1 MAVISGFFNAMQD
14 GSGKRDRVYSAED
27 FGAIFDGI
35 ISDGIFEKYLDHFNV
50 TTSGT
55 TPTGHLEV
63 IVEPGRAWFNQT
75 WTLIDADY
83 TVNTIS
89 SRDTVKHRID
99 GIYLKIDKDSRANS
113 IYVSEGDE
121 DPVAPVLKVPTD
133 VPDHV
138 NYYLLATIYVHANL
152 NDVDSPITSDEITV
166 MIGKDGGAPYAKS
179 LVTDTSVTVDSIL
192 SNLDKEFEKY
202 QSNYSDQFWDWFE
215 DIRENVGEITDDQI
229 IQIAEMVAN
238 LYSADYLSGVYPYVE
253 DNCLHLSS
261 EKSIPPPVFINFG
274 FVSGSMQPNKFANE
288 ITVYT
293 ETLQTG
299 G

>member
-35 ISDGIFEKYLDHFNV
+35 ITDGIFEQYLDHFNV

-55 TPTGHLEV
+55 TPAGHLEV
-63 IVEPGRAWFNQT
+63 VVKPGRAWFNQT

-83 TVNTIS
+83 TVSNIA
-89 SRDTVKHRID
+89 SRDVNLNRID
-99 GIYLKIDKDSRANS
+99 GIYLKVDKDSRANS

-121 DPVAPVLKVPTD
+121 DIVPSLKVPTD

-138 NYYLLATIYVHANL
+138 NHYLLATIYVSANKD
-152 NDVDSPITSDEITV
+152 NVDSPITSDEITV

-179 LVTDTSVTVDSIL
+179 IVTNASVTADSIL
-192 SNLDKEFEKY
+192 ASLDKEFESY
-202 QSNYSDQFWDWFE
+202 QSNFSDQFWNWFD

-238 LYSADYLSGVYPYVE
+238 LYSADYLSGVYPYV
-253 DNCLHLSS
+253 DGNCLYLSS
-261 EKSIPPPVFINFG
+261 EKSIPPPVIINFG
-274 FVSGSMQPNKFANE
+274 FVTGSMQPNKFANE

-293 ETLQTG
+293 ETIQTG

>member
-1 MAVISGFFNAMQD
+1 MAVISGFFNAME
-14 GSGKRDRVYSAED
+14 SGGQRDRVYSAED

-35 ISDGIFEKYLDHFNV
+35 ITDGIFEQYLDHFNV

-55 TPTGHLEV
+55 APTGHLEV
-63 IVEPGRAWFNQT
+63 VVEPGRAWFNQT
-75 WTLIDADY
+75 WILIDADY
-83 TVNTIS
+83 TVSTIS
-89 SRDTVKHRID
+89 SRDTIKHRID
-99 GIYLKIDKDSRANS
+99 GIYLRIDKDSRANS

-121 DPVAPVLKVPTD
+121 DPIAPVLKVPTD
-133 VPDHV
+133 VPGHV
-138 NYYLLATIYVHANL
+138 NHYLLATIYVHANL
-152 NDVDSPITSDEITV
+152 DDVDSPITSDEITV

-179 LVTDTSVTVDSIL
+179 IVTDPSITVASIL
-192 SNLDKEFEKY
+192 ANLDAEFETY
-202 QSNYSDQFWDWFE
+202 QSSYSDRFWNWFD

-253 DNCLHLSS
+253 DGCLHLSS

-274 FVSGSMQPNKFANE
+274 FVTGSMQPNEFANE

-293 ETLQTG
+293 ETIQTG

>member
-35 ISDGIFEKYLDHFNV
+35 ITDGIFEQYLDHFNV

-63 IVEPGRAWFNQT
+63 VVKPGRAWFNQT

-83 TVNTIS
+83 TVSNIA
-89 SRDTVKHRID
+89 SRDANLNRID
-99 GIYLKIDKDSRANS
+99 GIYLKVDKDSRANS

-121 DPVAPVLKVPTD
+121 DIVPSLKVPTD
-133 VPDHV
+133 VPGHV
-138 NYYLLATIYVHANL
+138 NHYLLATIYVHANSD
-152 NDVDSPITSDEITV
+152 DVDSPITSDEITL
-166 MIGKDGGAPYAKS
+166 MIGEDGGAPYAKS
-179 LVTDTSVTVDSIL
+179 IVTNASVTADSIL
-192 SNLDKEFEKY
+192 ASLDKEFETY
-202 QSNYSDQFWDWFE
+202 QSNYSDQFWNWFD

-238 LYSADYLSGVYPYVE
+238 LYSADYLSGVYPYV
-253 DNCLHLSS
+253 DGNCLYLSS
-261 EKSIPPPVFINFG
+261 EKSIPPPVIINFG
-274 FVSGSMQPNKFANE
+274 FVECSMQPNKFANE

-293 ETLQTG
+293 ETIQTG

>member
-35 ISDGIFEKYLDHFNV
+35 ITDGIFEQYLDRFNV

-63 IVEPGRAWFNQT
+63 VVKPGRAWFNQT

-83 TVNTIS
+83 TVSNIS
-89 SRDTVKHRID
+89 SRDANLNRID
-99 GIYLKIDKDSRANS
+99 GIYLKVDKDSRANS

-121 DPVAPVLKVPTD
+121 DIVPSLKVPTD

-138 NYYLLATIYVHANL
+138 NHYLLATIYVTAN
-152 NDVDSPITSDEITV
+152 NDNVDSPITSDEITV

-179 LVTDTSVTVDSIL
+179 IVTNTSVTADSIL
-192 SNLDKEFEKY
+192 VSLDKEFENY
-202 QSNYSDQFWDWFE
+202 QSDFSTQFWNWFD

-238 LYSADYLSGVYPYVE
+238 LYSADYLSGVYPYV
-253 DNCLHLSS
+253 DGNCLYLSS
-261 EKSIPPPVFINFG
+261 EKSIPPPVIINFG
-274 FVSGSMQPNKFANE
+274 FVTGSMQPNKFANE

-293 ETLQTG
+293 ETIQTG

>member
-35 ISDGIFEKYLDHFNV
+35 ITDGIFEQYLDHFNV

-63 IVEPGRAWFNQT
+63 VVKPGRAWFNQT

-83 TVNTIS
+83 TVSNIS
-89 SRDTVKHRID
+89 SRDANLNRID
-99 GIYLKIDKDSRANS
+99 GIYLKVDKDSRANS

-121 DPVAPVLKVPTD
+121 DIVPSLKVPTD

-138 NYYLLATIYVHANL
+138 NHYLLATIYVTAN
-152 NDVDSPITSDEITV
+152 NDNVDSPITSDEITV

-179 LVTDTSVTVDSIL
+179 IVTNTSVTADSIL
-192 SNLDKEFEKY
+192 ASLDKEFENY
-202 QSNYSDQFWDWFE
+202 QSDFSTQFWNWFD

-238 LYSADYLSGVYPYVE
+238 LYSADYLSGVYPYV
-253 DNCLHLSS
+253 DGNCLYLSS
-261 EKSIPPPVFINFG
+261 EKSIPPPVIINFG
-274 FVSGSMQPNKFANE
+274 FVTGSMQPNKFANE

-293 ETLQTG
+293 ETIQTG

>member
-35 ISDGIFEKYLDHFNV
+35 ITDGIFEQYLDHFNV

-63 IVEPGRAWFNQT
+63 VVKPGRAWFNQT

-83 TVNTIS
+83 TVSNIA
-89 SRDTVKHRID
+89 SRDANLNRID
-99 GIYLKIDKDSRANS
+99 GIYLKVDKDSRANS

-121 DPVAPVLKVPTD
+121 DIVPSLKVPTD

-138 NYYLLATIYVHANL
+138 NHYLLATIYVSANRD
-152 NDVDSPITSDEITV
+152 NVDSPITSDEITV

-179 LVTDTSVTVDSIL
+179 IVTNASVTADSIL
-192 SNLDKEFEKY
+192 ASLDKEFESY
-202 QSNYSDQFWDWFE
+202 QSNFSTRFWNWFD

-238 LYSADYLSGVYPYVE
+238 LYSADYLSGVYPYV
-253 DNCLHLSS
+253 DGNCLYLSS
-261 EKSIPPPVFINFG
+261 EKSIPPPVIINFG
-274 FVSGSMQPNKFANE
+274 FVTGSMQPNKFANE

-293 ETLQTG
+293 ETIQTG

>member
-35 ISDGIFEKYLDHFNV
+35 ITDGIFEQYLDHFNV

-63 IVEPGRAWFNQT
+63 VVKPGRAWFNQT

-83 TVNTIS
+83 TVSNIA
-89 SRDTVKHRID
+89 SRDVNLNRID
-99 GIYLKIDKDSRANS
+99 GIYLKVDKDSRANS

-121 DPVAPVLKVPTD
+121 DIAPSLKVPTD

-138 NYYLLATIYVHANL
+138 NHYLLATIYVSANKD
-152 NDVDSPITSDEITV
+152 NVDSPITSDEITV

-179 LVTDTSVTVDSIL
+179 IVTNASVTADSIL
-192 SNLDKEFEKY
+192 ASLDKEFESY
-202 QSNYSDQFWDWFE
+202 QSNFSNQFWNWFD

-238 LYSADYLSGVYPYVE
+238 LYSADYLSGVYPYV
-253 DNCLHLSS
+253 DGNCLYLSS
-261 EKSIPPPVFINFG
+261 EKSIPPPVIINFG
-274 FVSGSMQPNKFANE
+274 FVTGSMQPNKFANE

-293 ETLQTG
+293 ETIQTG

>member
-35 ISDGIFEKYLDHFNV
+35 ITDGIFEQYLDHFNV

-63 IVEPGRAWFNQT
+63 VVKPGRAWFNQT

-83 TVNTIS
+83 TVSNIA
-89 SRDTVKHRID
+89 SRDANLNRID
-99 GIYLKIDKDSRANS
+99 GIYLKVDKDSRANS

-121 DPVAPVLKVPTD
+121 DIVPSLKVPTD

-138 NYYLLATIYVHANL
+138 NHYLLATIYVSANKD
-152 NDVDSPITSDEITV
+152 NVDSPITSDEITV

-179 LVTDTSVTVDSIL
+179 IVTNASVTADSIL
-192 SNLDKEFEKY
+192 ASLDKEFESY
-202 QSNYSDQFWDWFE
+202 QSNFSDQFWNWFD

-238 LYSADYLSGVYPYVE
+238 LYSADYLSGVYPYV
-253 DNCLHLSS
+253 DGNCLHLSS
-261 EKSIPPPVFINFG
+261 EKSIPPPVIINFG
-274 FVSGSMQPNKFANE
+274 FVTGSMQPNKFANE

-293 ETLQTG
+293 ETIQTG